1 MSNSLNLPIMTRMTI
16 AITTPTIVLLLPLS
30 SVDPFIGVMDVM
42 VMTSERVYG
51 VMVVL
56 GFTKGAVGVE
66 AATKSDDKVV
76 CK

>member
-16 AITTPTIVLLLPLS
+16 AITTPTMLLLPLS
-30 SVDPFIGVMDVM
+30 SVDSFVGVMNVM